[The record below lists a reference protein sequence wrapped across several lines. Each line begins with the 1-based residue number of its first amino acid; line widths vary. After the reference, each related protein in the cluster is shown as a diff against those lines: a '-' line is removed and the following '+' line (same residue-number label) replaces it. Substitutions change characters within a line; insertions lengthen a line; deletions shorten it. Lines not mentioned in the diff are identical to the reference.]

1 MPPCHE
7 SGHTTEPHR
16 ERLITEDA
24 MRVAE
29 IMSTRVRTIGPAD
42 SAVLAWERMHVHRIH
57 HLVVARDGRIVGIV
71 TDRDLGGVHGG
82 EVRDG
87 RSVRDLMTP
96 SVITIPS
103 NGTVREAANL
113 MRGHRAGSLPVV
125 DNGKLVGIV
134 TVWDFL
140 DLIGRGAD
148 RPVAHAERWTLR
160 NRGRVPH
167 GPRRASLTNRTKG
180 HVIR

>member
-1 MPPCHE
+1 
-7 SGHTTEPHR
+7 
-16 ERLITEDA
+16 
-24 MRVAE
+24 MRVGE
-29 IMSTRVRTIGPAD
+29 IMTTKVRTIGPAD
-42 SAVLAWERMHVHRIH
+42 SAVLAWERMRMHGIH
-57 HLVVARDGRIVGIV
+57 HLVVVRDSQIIGIA
-71 TDRDLGGVHGG
+71 TDRDLGGAHGG
-82 EVRDG
+82 EVREG

-96 SVITIPS
+96 SVVTVPS
-103 NGTVREAANL
+103 NSTVREAANL

-160 NRGRVPH
+160 DRGKAPQAS
-167 GPRRASLTNRTKG
+167 RRAGLAKRAKTQVAR
-180 HVIR
+180 